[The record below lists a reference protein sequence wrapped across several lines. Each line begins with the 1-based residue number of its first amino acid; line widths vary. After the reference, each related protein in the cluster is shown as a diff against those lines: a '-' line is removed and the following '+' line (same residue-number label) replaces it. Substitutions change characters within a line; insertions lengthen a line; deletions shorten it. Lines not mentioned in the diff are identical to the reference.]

1 MRIDILEKENLIRQW
16 INENKAKGFICRELN
31 CKPATLDSYLIK
43 LGIEYK
49 GNKNRV
55 GYEINKHLQTTA
67 ETYLNTS
74 THISSS
80 RLRIKLIR
88 DGIKDKK
95 CEMCNLTEWLG
106 KEIKFELHHIDG
118 NHHNNS
124 FDNLQ
129 ILCPNCHS
137 LTPNH
142 GRQKLR

>member
-1 MRIDILEKENLIRQW
+1 MRTDILEKKELILKW
-16 INENKAKGFICRELN
+16 ISEKKSKGFICKELN
-31 CKPATLDSYLIK
+31 CKQITLDSYLNKMNID
-43 LGIEYK
+43 YK

-67 ETYLNTS
+67 IEYLTNS

-88 DGIKDKK
+88 DGIKKK
-95 CEMCNLTEWLG
+95 ECEICGLNEWLG
-106 KEIKFELHHIDG
+106 QEINFELHHIDG
-118 NHHNNS
+118 NHNNNE
-124 FDNLQ
+124 FINLQ

-142 GRQKLR
+142 GRNNR